1 MRGLGQAVLAR
12 AGQIRIHWGAAG
24 YISATC
30 KLVDKIS
37 CISCISCTTPPMYI
51 SHDKRTRKLV
61 NRISISLAS
70 LLIGVFSF
78 AKSREF

>member
-1 MRGLGQAVLAR
+1 MRGLGQAVLAS
-12 AGQIRIHWGAAG
+12 AEQIRIRRGAAG

-30 KLVDKIS
+30 NLVDK
-37 CISCISCTTPPMYI
+37 ISCTTPPMYI

-78 AKSREF
+78 AKSREFWS